1 MALAKA
7 GEITDFKVTV
17 EPEEL
22 LALSTATFS
31 FTRIES
37 PNYEGDGKIV
47 LKMPALRGLVDVEYP
62 FSNDDFI
69 CETTSLVGAAGS
81 VVEDADGNKIYEI
94 TYDEL
99 VDDAEV
105 PIVITCSNFR
115 NPVVPGE
122 MRGYQLMT
130 YYDDTELLDT
140 SNEFTLNSTSFNPA

>member
-37 PNYEGDGKIV
+37 PNYVADGKII
-47 LKMPALRGLVDVEYP
+47 LKMPALIDDQYP

-94 TYDEL
+94 TYEEL

-115 NPVVPGE
+115 NPIVPGE
-122 MRGYQLMT
+122 MSGYQLMT

-140 SNEFTLNSTSFNPA
+140 SNEFTLNSTSFTLA